1 MKQMRN
7 IFFLVLALVAF
18 CIGGCDNRTPVG
30 KSDTQDWTK
39 HLKLPK
45 AQFEPAEQLNILT
58 WHYYIPQEVF
68 DLFSKAYGTRI
79 FPTYIHSNEE
89 MFSLLQSRPEQY
101 DLLTPSDYMVTKM
114 IKNNLLYRLDH
125 QNLPNL
131 EDLDEDLRRVPFDI
145 GLRYCVPLFRTS
157 LGIGFNIDYI
167 VGIPRS
173 WNFLV
178 EQARNNYLDYR
189 LGIMKEMRFAMG
201 IALQLG
207 GYSPNTTN
215 PKEITE
221 ARNLLIN
228 TVKTCGLSFMGEEN
242 SDKELINGDIL
253 LGVVWNGTAAN
264 ALNHNSNIRF
274 LLPEGKVMV
283 TIDNAVIS
291 ARSKSIRTAEL
302 FLNYLLQPQVMAQ
315 MTNYNYFP
323 NSMSSSLPQVKRSI
337 RTGPGFLFPEEE
349 DRLFLKDL
357 GEATKLYEEAWAQ
370 VLQTK
375 APETLVKLPLPKGG
389 FFRGDTQMEDFT
401 KDFSD
406 ATQTGEQ
413 GTP

>member
-1 MKQMRN
+1 
-7 IFFLVLALVAF
+7 
-18 CIGGCDNRTPVG
+18 
-30 KSDTQDWTK
+30 
-39 HLKLPK
+39 
-45 AQFEPAEQLNILT
+45 
-58 WHYYIPQEVF
+58 
-68 DLFSKAYGTRI
+68 
-79 FPTYIHSNEE
+79 
-89 MFSLLQSRPEQY
+89 
-101 DLLTPSDYMVTKM
+101 
-114 IKNNLLYRLDH
+114 
-125 QNLPNL
+125 
-131 EDLDEDLRRVPFDI
+131 
-145 GLRYCVPLFRTS
+145 
-157 LGIGFNIDYI
+157 
-167 VGIPRS
+167 
-173 WNFLV
+173 
-178 EQARNNYLDYR
+178 
-189 LGIMKEMRFAMG
+189 
-201 IALQLG
+201 
-207 GYSPNTTN
+207 
-215 PKEITE
+215 
-221 ARNLLIN
+221 
-228 TVKTCGLSFMGEEN
+228 MGEEN